1 MAPILRLTLAAEP
14 LADPHPRIVFELG
27 ARPLKTMMSPLPVV
41 LLSNF
46 KKKPCLQGCLGSNL
60 LPTSLK
66 DKLDS

>member
-46 KKKPCLQGCLGSNL
+46 KKKTLFARLFGFKFVANKS
-60 LPTSLK
+60 
-66 DKLDS
+66 